1 MSGVLGTHKELH
13 FNLHGM
19 SSVIG
24 VLGSALS
31 FWLYIMGI
39 PYYKAEMKRSCSDKG
54 WKKKNNKIKLALDP
68 IGLNHLEHLMK
79 FTQRSL
85 VVPLSPLL
93 LVTTTNKTH

>member
-1 MSGVLGTHKELH
+1 MRIQNALLFSCPNQSGVLGTHKELH

-39 PYYKAEMKRSCSDKG
+39 PYYKAEMKRVLFRQRLE
-54 WKKKNNKIKLALDP
+54 KK
-68 IGLNHLEHLMK
+68 E
-79 FTQRSL
+79 
-85 VVPLSPLL
+85 
-93 LVTTTNKTH
+93 

>member
-1 MSGVLGTHKELH
+1 MSGVLGTHKEPH

-39 PYYKAEMKRSCSDKG
+39 PYYKAEMKRVPFRQRLE
-54 WKKKNNKIKLALDP
+54 KK
-68 IGLNHLEHLMK
+68 E
-79 FTQRSL
+79 
-85 VVPLSPLL
+85 
-93 LVTTTNKTH
+93 